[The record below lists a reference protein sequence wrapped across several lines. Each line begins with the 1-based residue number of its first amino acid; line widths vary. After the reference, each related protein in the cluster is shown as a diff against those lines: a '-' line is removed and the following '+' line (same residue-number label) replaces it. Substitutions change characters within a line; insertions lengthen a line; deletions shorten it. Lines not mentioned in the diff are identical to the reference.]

1 MTDSA
6 AERKRDH
13 SAVDQ
18 SSSATDEE
26 DRGPMVIEDKR
37 QRLQDEI
44 AMVTAECQDD
54 SHIEWDED
62 EERVWKHRLKHIED
76 LKANQTYERVQRQS
90 VSQKILSHRWVDKPH
105 RSRYTV
111 RGYEQELTFSEDF
124 YAPTPL
130 SCLVKTL
137 LVCAER
143 DGHTVYFGD
152 CTDAFLQSDL
162 LEEIY
167 VEPPAEARNP
177 QMWCGD
183 STKLFLS
190 QGRPCCMGNVA
201 LMEFWVALL

>member
-44 AMVTAECQDD
+44 ALVTAECQAD

-76 LKANQTYERVQRQS
+76 LKANQT
-90 VSQKILSHRWVDKPH
+90 
-105 RSRYTV
+105 
-111 RGYEQELTFSEDF
+111 
-124 YAPTPL
+124 
-130 SCLVKTL
+130 
-137 LVCAER
+137 
-143 DGHTVYFGD
+143 
-152 CTDAFLQSDL
+152 
-162 LEEIY
+162 
-167 VEPPAEARNP
+167 
-177 QMWCGD
+177 
-183 STKLFLS
+183 
-190 QGRPCCMGNVA
+190 
-201 LMEFWVALL
+201 

>member
-6 AERKRDH
+6 ADRKRDH

-26 DRGPMVIEDKR
+26 DRGPMFMEDKR

-54 SHIEWDED
+54 SHIECDED

-76 LKANQTYERVQRQS
+76 LKANQTYERVQRQN

-111 RGYEQELTFSEDF
+111 RGYEQDLTGSEDF

-152 CTDAFLQSDL
+152 CTDAILQSDL

-167 VEPPAEARNP
+167 VEPSAEAQEPAVVVWRLHKGLLGLKGGP
-177 QMWCGD
+177 VAW
-183 STKLFLS
+183 
-190 QGRPCCMGNVA
+190 GNA
-201 LMEFWVALL
+201 H